1 MERSC
6 EEAEVQPRWYYDVT
20 DDEAA
25 GVLAQLAGRGR
36 RVLLRG
42 ATVVTLD
49 PDIGDFSAGDVLIAD
64 GRIEAVGP
72 DLGAATD
79 AVTIELRG
87 MIVMPGL
94 VEAHRHCW
102 QNQFRRLIA
111 DATLFD
117 YAATT
122 HAGMAQSYEPEDIYA
137 GCIASALAM
146 LDGGV
151 TSVLDFCHNSR
162 TGAHSDAAFRAYR
175 DAGMRAVH
183 IHAPPSVGE
192 WDHQW
197 PADIERLDAAYC
209 QGPGSLTSVRLGV
222 DVTMTGRPSLAE
234 LVHFARERGFG
245 VTMDAIIGTVASAEI
260 EDLAAADALGPDVTL
275 IHCTDLTDEA
285 WRLIA
290 SSGTRVTLAT
300 TSDQQIGIGSGRPPI
315 QTVLDLGLRPSLSA
329 DVEIALAGDM
339 FTQMRATLATQRMQV
354 STRVYLGESGTP
366 GFISNR
372 DVLEFATIE
381 GARAIGL
388 ADRIGTLTPG
398 KDADL
403 IAIRAEDVNNLPLN
417 NAVGTIVQGTD
428 SRNIDVVMVA
438 GEVRKWRGQL
448 VGADIAS
455 VRRLVH
461 ASRDRIAG
469 LVGFDLDPI
478 HPKGGQALE
487 GEFGAGLAARLG
499 ETLSGGH

>member
-1 MERSC
+1 MD
-6 EEAEVQPRWYYDVT
+6 PRWYYDVT
-20 DDEAA
+20 DEEAA
-25 GVLAQLAGRGR
+25 RTLAVLRDGGRH

-42 ATVVTLD
+42 AAVVTLD
-49 PDIGDFSAGDVLIAD
+49 PALGDFSAGDVLIAD
-64 GRIEAVGP
+64 GRIEAIARRLDVP
-72 DLGAATD
+72 D
-79 AVTIELRG
+79 AVAIDMRG
-87 MIVMPGL
+87 MVVAPGL

-111 DATLFD
+111 DATLLD

-122 HAGMAQSYEPEDIYA
+122 HAGMAQSYLPEDIYA

-162 TGAHSDAAFRAYR
+162 TAAHSDAAFRAYR

-183 IHAPPSVGE
+183 IHAPPSVGD

-197 PADIERLDAAYC
+197 PADIERLDEAYC
-209 QGPGSLTSVRLGV
+209 RAPGSLTTVRLGV
-222 DVTMTGRPSLAE
+222 DVTMTGRPPLAE
-234 LVHFARERGFG
+234 LVHYARERGFG

-260 EDLAAADALGPDVTL
+260 EDLAAAGALGPDVAL
-275 IHCTDLTDEA
+275 IHCTDLTDSA
-285 WRLIA
+285 WKRIA
-290 SSGTRVTLAT
+290 AWGTHVTLAT

-329 DVEIALAGDM
+329 DVEIALAGDL

-354 STRVYLGESGTP
+354 NTRVFEGDREP
-366 GFISNR
+366 PAFISNR
-372 DVLEFATIE
+372 DVLEFTTIE

-403 IAIRAEDVNNLPLN
+403 IAVRGEDINNLPLN
-417 NAVGTIVQGTD
+417 NAIGTIVQGTD
-428 SRNIDVVMVA
+428 PRNIDLVLVA
-438 GEVRKWRGQL
+438 GTVRKWRGEL
-448 VGADIAS
+448 LDTDLAA

-461 ASRDRIAG
+461 ASRDRIAE
-469 LVGFDLDPI
+469 LAGFNLDPI
-478 HPKGGQALE
+478 DPRGGSSLD
-487 GEFGAGLAARLG
+487 GEFGAGLAVRLG
-499 ETLSGGH
+499 ATLSAGVSPAHHHHG